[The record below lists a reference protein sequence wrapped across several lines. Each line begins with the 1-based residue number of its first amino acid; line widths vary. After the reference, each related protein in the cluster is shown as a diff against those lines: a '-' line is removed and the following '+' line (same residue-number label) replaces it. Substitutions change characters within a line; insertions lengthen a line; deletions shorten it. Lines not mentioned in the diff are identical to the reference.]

1 MKKLLNIYDKDEEI
15 RHKTNLMKYTCLPTE
30 YITFEEIKYLNN
42 DDEFIHLTIVDDPN
56 FENKVKMM
64 V

>member
-1 MKKLLNIYDKDEEI
+1 
-15 RHKTNLMKYTCLPTE
+15 MKYTCLPTE